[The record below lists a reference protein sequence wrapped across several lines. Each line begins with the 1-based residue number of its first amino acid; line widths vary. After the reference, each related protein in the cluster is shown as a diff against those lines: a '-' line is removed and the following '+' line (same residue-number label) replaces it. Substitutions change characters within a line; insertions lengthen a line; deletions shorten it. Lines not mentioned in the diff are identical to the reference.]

1 MRLRSG
7 PVARM
12 TTTLPRETAA
22 ALTLQKA
29 WRHQFRFCTTR
40 TVLSRFLKTGV
51 SMGKLASAS

>member
-1 MRLRSG
+1 
-7 PVARM
+7 M

-40 TVLSRFLKTGV
+40 TLVNRFLKTNV
-51 SMGKLASAS
+51 SMAKLSSTS

>member
-1 MRLRSG
+1 
-7 PVARM
+7 M